1 LHKLEIIGYL
11 CFGMI
16 ILKQKTM
23 NRLQGKVALI
33 TGGNSGIGY
42 ASAQQFLAEGASQVI
57 ITGRNTEAVEQAVR
71 ELGPNVTGFV
81 SDTGNMAHISQLAE
95 QIRTVTD
102 HVDVLFINAGT
113 GKFLPIEF
121 MTEEAFDLNMDVNFK
136 GAYFTIQAL
145 LPLMTEGGSIVLN
158 TSINAHIGMPT
169 ASVYSA
175 SKAALISLA
184 RNLSAELLPRRIRVN
199 AISPGPVVTP
209 FHSTK
214 KLGITEEQLGQM
226 GAGILSQI
234 PVGRFG
240 TMDEIAKAV
249 VFFASDESSFVLGAE
264 LIADG
269 GMSTL

>member
-1 LHKLEIIGYL
+1 MFWNNHSKTESMKRLE
-11 CFGMI
+11 
-16 ILKQKTM
+16 
-23 NRLQGKVALI
+23 GKIAVV

-42 ASAQQFLAEGASQVI
+42 ASAQQFLAEGASKVI
-57 ITGRNTEAVEQAVR
+57 ITGRSSEAVQQAVR
-71 ELGPNVTGFV
+71 ELGPQAMGIV
-81 SDTGNMAHISQLAE
+81 SDTGQMTDISTLAE
-95 QIRTVTD
+95 QIKTITD
-102 HVDVLFINAGT
+102 HVDVLFVNAGT

-121 MTEEAFDLNMDVNFK
+121 MTEEAFDLNMNVNFK

-145 LPLMTEGGSIVLN
+145 LPLMNDGGSIVLN

-209 FHSTK
+209 FHSTQ

-226 GAGILSQI
+226 GAGILAQI
-234 PVGRFG
+234 PMGRFG